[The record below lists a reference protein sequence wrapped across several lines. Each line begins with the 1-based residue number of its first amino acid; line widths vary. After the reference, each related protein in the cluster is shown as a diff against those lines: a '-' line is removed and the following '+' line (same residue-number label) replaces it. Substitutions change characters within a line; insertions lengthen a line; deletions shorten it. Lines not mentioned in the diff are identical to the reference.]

1 MWYVLTVTQS
11 EQNKGDY
18 RMKIKKL
25 IQILECIE
33 GDYKGKIPLDMYDL
47 GSYTKGDDS
56 RVGIDDMDFVHVM
69 RSFKKMQGIL
79 AEEVRRDTQE
89 GAVAELTQ
97 EVEYLTEENERL
109 KTHDKQLEVSVSQT
123 NQIMKLE
130 QEVSHLREKLV
141 SEERARI
148 MRIKDLKER
157 NAYLKERVEELIPV
171 KAHPKYDFSEVPNDC
186 EGQEFIDNV
195 KKYLNTNKYK
205 MRVRGQHIKEEY
217 KGTGATAY
225 GQNIE
230 QSTHLR
236 VYIEEK

>member
-1 MWYVLTVTQS
+1 
-11 EQNKGDY
+11 
-18 RMKIKKL
+18 MKIKKL
-25 IQILECIE
+25 IKLLECIE
-33 GDYKGKIPLDMYDL
+33 GDYEGNLPQDMYDL
-47 GSYTKGDDS
+47 GSYTRADDS
-56 RVGIDDMDFVHVM
+56 RMGIDDMDFVHVM
-69 RSFKKMQGIL
+69 RAFKKMQSIL
-79 AEEVRRDTQE
+79 AEDYDVGLQ
-89 GAVAELTQ
+89 
-97 EVEYLTEENERL
+97 
-109 KTHDKQLEVSVSQT
+109 VSVSQT
-123 NQIMKLE
+123 NQITKLE

-148 MRIKDLKER
+148 MRIKDLKSINHDIFKKFNDLKER
-157 NAYLKERVEELIPV
+157 NAYLQERVEELIPV
-171 KAHPKYDFSEVPNDC
+171 KAYPKYDFCEVPNDC

-205 MRVRGQHIKEEY
+205 MRVRGQHVKDEY

>member
-1 MWYVLTVTQS
+1 
-11 EQNKGDY
+11 
-18 RMKIKKL
+18 MKIKKL
-25 IQILECIE
+25 IKILECIE

-47 GSYTKGDDS
+47 GSYTRGDNS
-56 RVGIDDMDFVHVM
+56 CVGIDDMDFVHVM

-130 QEVSHLREKLV
+130 QEVSHLRRQKADLHKLLEKRSYREV
-141 SEERARI
+141 TAPR
-148 MRIKDLKER
+148 
-157 NAYLKERVEELIPV
+157 YV
-171 KAHPKYDFSEVPNDC
+171 FSEIPRDIYGEAFVDAL
-186 EGQEFIDNV
+186 
-195 KKYLNTNKYK
+195 KKYLNKSRYS
-205 MRVRGQHIKEEY
+205 MRVRGQHIREDL
-217 KGTGATAY
+217 KGRGLTEH
-225 GQNIE
+225 GQSIE